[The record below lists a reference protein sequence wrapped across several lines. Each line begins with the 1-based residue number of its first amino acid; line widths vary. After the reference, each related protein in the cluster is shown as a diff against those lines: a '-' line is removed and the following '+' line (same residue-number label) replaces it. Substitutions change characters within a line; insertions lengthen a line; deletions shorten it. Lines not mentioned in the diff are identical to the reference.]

1 MDNILHAVNISDMPR
16 SLLQYIL
23 SPFLINKY
31 HGWLMALLM

>member
-1 MDNILHAVNISDMPR
+1 MDNILYAIDKSDMPE

-23 SPFLINKY
+23 SLFLINKY